1 MATRFGYQPRCRG
14 WLDELARMVNKE
26 FERTARTEGYMMEL
40 LQLFHATFGK
50 SNRITPLDHDL
61 RLSFFFDQS

>member
-1 MATRFGYQPRCRG
+1 
-14 WLDELARMVNKE
+14 MVNKE

-40 LQLFHATFGK
+40 LQLFHAAFEK

-61 RLSFFFDQS
+61 RLSFFFDQP